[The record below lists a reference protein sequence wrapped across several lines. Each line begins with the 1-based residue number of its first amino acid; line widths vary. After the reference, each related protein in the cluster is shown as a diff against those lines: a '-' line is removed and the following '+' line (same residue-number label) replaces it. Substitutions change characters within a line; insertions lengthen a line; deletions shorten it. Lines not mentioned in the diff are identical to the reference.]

1 MGEIMKEIKNNNKF
15 TKINLK
21 DYGVIIGFIVLCTI
35 ISISTPAFLTQ
46 KNILNLLRQSSIIGI
61 ISAGMTFVIISG
73 NFDISVGAVAA
84 LSGAISMKFLSMSYP
99 LPIALICSIIAG
111 AIIGAIN
118 GFFVAKINIPSLI
131 ATMGMVTI
139 VRGIILFL
147 TGGYPI
153 SQNMPAFSAIGNGYF
168 MKLPIPIIIFFIIV
182 VISYIV
188 LTKTKFG
195 RHVYSVG
202 GNPEASRLNGVNVDL
217 CKIKVFIINGVLAA
231 LAGIVLAAR
240 LNTATPVAGEGYDMD
255 AIASVVIGGTS
266 VTGGEG
272 SVLKTVIGVLFM
284 SVINNSF
291 NLLGVNIYFQYIFKG
306 LIILSAV
313 GFDAYS
319 RKKLSSN

>member
-1 MGEIMKEIKNNNKF
+1 MYTLRKEKES
-15 TKINLK
+15 TKLSRFSFK
-21 DYGVIIGFIVLCTI
+21 EYGVIIGFIVLCI
-35 ISISTPAFLTQ
+35 AISIITPTFLTQ

-84 LSGAISMKFLSMSYP
+84 FSGAISMKLLSMGYS
-99 LPIALICSIIAG
+99 ITISIIASLLVG
-111 AIIGAIN
+111 GVIGLIN

-139 VRGIILFL
+139 VRGLILLF

-153 SQNMPAFSAIGNGYF
+153 SQDIPEFSKIGNGYF
-168 MKLPIPIIIFFIIV
+168 LRIPIPVIIFFIIV
-182 VISYIV
+182 AIAHVV
-188 LTKTKFG
+188 LTKTRFG
-195 RHVYSVG
+195 RYVYSVG
-202 GNPEASRLNGVNVDL
+202 GNSEASRLNGINVDYY
-217 CKIKVFIINGVLAA
+217 KIQVFIINGVLAA

-240 LNTATPVAGEGYDMD
+240 LGTATPVAGEGYDMD

-266 VTGGEG
+266 VAGGEG
-272 SVLKTVIGVLFM
+272 SVLKTVIGVLLM

-319 RKKLSSN
+319 KKKAFI

>member
-1 MGEIMKEIKNNNKF
+1 MYTLRKEKES
-15 TKINLK
+15 TKLSRFSFK
-21 DYGVIIGFIVLCTI
+21 EYGVIIGFIVLCI
-35 ISISTPAFLTQ
+35 AISIITPTFLTQ

-84 LSGAISMKFLSMSYP
+84 FSGAISMKLLSMGYSIT
-99 LPIALICSIIAG
+99 IAIIASLFVG
-111 AIIGAIN
+111 GVIGLIN

-139 VRGIILFL
+139 VRGLILLF

-153 SQNMPAFSAIGNGYF
+153 SQDIPEFSKIGNGYF
-168 MKLPIPIIIFFIIV
+168 LRIPIPVIIFFITV
-182 VISYIV
+182 VIAHVV
-188 LTKTKFG
+188 LTKTRFG
-195 RHVYSVG
+195 RYVYSVG
-202 GNPEASRLNGVNVDL
+202 GNSEASRLNGINVDYY
-217 CKIKVFIINGVLAA
+217 KTQVFIINGVLAA
-231 LAGIVLAAR
+231 LAGIVLASR
-240 LNTATPVAGEGYDMD
+240 LGTATPVAGEGYDMD

-266 VTGGEG
+266 VAGGEG
-272 SVLKTVIGVLFM
+272 SVLKTVIGVLLM

-319 RKKLSSN
+319 KKRLSSN

>member
-1 MGEIMKEIKNNNKF
+1 MYTLRKEKES
-15 TKINLK
+15 TKLSRFSFK
-21 DYGVIIGFIVLCTI
+21 EYGVIIGFIVLCI
-35 ISISTPAFLTQ
+35 AISIITPTFLTQ

-84 LSGAISMKFLSMSYP
+84 FSGAISMKLLSMGYS
-99 LPIALICSIIAG
+99 ITISIIASLLVG
-111 AIIGAIN
+111 GVIGLIN

-139 VRGIILFL
+139 VRGLILLF

-153 SQNMPAFSAIGNGYF
+153 SQDIPEFSKIGNGYF
-168 MKLPIPIIIFFIIV
+168 LRIPIPVIIFFIIV
-182 VISYIV
+182 AIAHVV
-188 LTKTKFG
+188 LTKTRFG
-195 RHVYSVG
+195 RYVYSVG
-202 GNPEASRLNGVNVDL
+202 GNSEASRLNGINVDYY
-217 CKIKVFIINGVLAA
+217 KIQVFIINGVLAA

-240 LNTATPVAGEGYDMD
+240 LGTATPVAGEGYDMD

-266 VTGGEG
+266 VAGGEG
-272 SVLKTVIGVLFM
+272 SVLKTVIGVLLM

-319 RKKLSSN
+319 KKRLSSN